1 MVTPRQ
7 DPCLIG
13 LDWGSTSLRAW
24 LIAAD
29 GAVLE
34 ERKADKGASIL
45 DGHAAFA
52 VAFDEVTLEWRAA
65 CPGLPV
71 LACGMVGSS
80 HGWLDVP
87 YVRCAAGQAEL
98 AAGMARVPG
107 GPCIVPGLLYDA
119 PGLPPDLMRG
129 EETQILGALHAEPR
143 LFEASC
149 IVLPGT
155 HSKWAQVAHGQVT
168 RFSTYMTGELYALLR
183 QHSVLGR
190 LIAAEPA
197 GDREAFLEGVDAAYQ
212 HGEEGLSHQLFAVR
226 TLGVTQRMRAGALAD
241 YLSGLLIGH
250 EIRSG
255 LAWRAQAGLA
265 DRPLVLVGE
274 PRLCARYADAL
285 AHVRAPASRVLDN
298 VAPAGL
304 LAVARAAGLL
314 PV

>member
-1 MVTPRQ
+1 MVTAGEQ
-7 DPCLIG
+7 ACLIG

-24 LIAAD
+24 LIGPD

-34 ERKADKGASIL
+34 ERKADKGASTL
-45 DGHAAFA
+45 DGHAAFVA
-52 VAFDEVTLEWRAA
+52 AFDEVTLAWRAA

-98 AAGMARVPG
+98 AAAMARVPD
-107 GPCIVPGLLYDA
+107 GPSIVPGLLYDA

-129 EETQILGALHAEPR
+129 EETQILGALHAEPG
-143 LFEASC
+143 LEGASC

-155 HSKWAQVAHGQVT
+155 HSKWAQVANGQVR

-190 LIAAEPA
+190 LIPAEPA
-197 GDREAFLEGVDAAYQ
+197 EDQGAFLEGVDAAYQ
-212 HGEEGLSHQLFAVR
+212 HGEQGLSHQLFAVR
-226 TLGVTQRMRAGALAD
+226 TLGVTQRMPAGALAD

-255 LAWRAQAGLA
+255 LAWRAQAGLLE
-265 DRPLVLVGE
+265 RPLVLVGE
-274 PRLCARYADAL
+274 PRLCARYAYAL
-285 AHVRAPASRVLDN
+285 AHVRAPAARVLDN

-304 LAVARAAGLL
+304 LAVARAAGLV

>member
-1 MVTPRQ
+1 MVTARQ

-24 LIAAD
+24 LIALD
-29 GAVLE
+29 GIVLA
-34 ERKADKGASIL
+34 ERGSGKGASTL
-45 DGHAAFA
+45 TEYTAF
-52 VAFDEVTLEWRAA
+52 VTAFDELTLEWRTAH
-65 CPGLPV
+65 PGLPV

-87 YVRCAAGQAEL
+87 YARCAAGQAEL
-98 AAGMARVPG
+98 AAGMARVSN
-107 GPCIVPGLLYDA
+107 GPHIVPGLMFDEA
-119 PGLPPDLMRG
+119 GQPPDLMRG
-129 EETQILGALHAEPR
+129 EETQILGALHVEPK
-143 LFEASC
+143 LIEASC

-155 HSKWAQVAHGQVT
+155 HSKWAQVADGLVT

-190 LIAAEPA
+190 LIPSEPA
-197 GDREAFLEGVDAAYQ
+197 EDPDAFLEGVDAAHQ

-250 EIRSG
+250 EIQSG
-255 LAWRAQAGLA
+255 LAWRAQAGLPEQ
-265 DRPLVLVGE
+265 PLVLVGE
-274 PRLCARYADAL
+274 PRLCARYAQAL
-285 AHVRAPASRVLDN
+285 AHVRVPASRVLDN

-314 PV
+314 PA